1 MPIPQVELALSDRAS
16 TEHTVALEAAL
27 ADSRQL
33 AESLRQAAAAAAA
46 AAAGQLAG
54 KQKEADDV
62 AAALAVTRDQLA
74 AQVRL
79 VSIRMVGV

>member
-1 MPIPQVELALSDRAS
+1 MSIPQAELASSGRAS

-27 ADSRQL
+27 ADSRQQ

-74 AQVRL
+74 AKVRP
-79 VSIRMVGV
+79 VNFRV